1 MAACLRFNQ
10 GALAIP
16 DRFCDQKSHGVNLSS
31 GVQAGCH
38 PSGSGLF
45 AIAAERIDLMTQLL
59 RSPQIAAGERHGQG
73 ELKLFKL
80 VIPLLHRMAGGENG
94 ARCGLEMNLG
104 ATQGR
109 GALRGRRAS

>member
-1 MAACLRFNQ
+1 MAARLRFNQ

-16 DRFCDQKSHGVNLSS
+16 DRFRDQKSHGVNLSS

-45 AIAAERIDLMTQLL
+45 PIAAKRIDLMTQLL
-59 RSPQIAAGERHGQG
+59 RSPQIAASESHGQG

-80 VIPLLHRMAGGENG
+80 VIPLLHRMVGGKDR
-94 ARCGLEMNLG
+94 ARCGLKMNLG
-104 ATQGR
+104 AAQGC